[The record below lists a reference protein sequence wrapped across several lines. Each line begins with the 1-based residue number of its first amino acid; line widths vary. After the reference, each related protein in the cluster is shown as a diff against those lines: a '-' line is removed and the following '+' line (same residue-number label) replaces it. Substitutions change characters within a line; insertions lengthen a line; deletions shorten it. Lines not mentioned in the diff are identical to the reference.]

1 VYGWY
6 NKYTII
12 TRRKKMLLEN
22 RVAIVTGG
30 AVGIGRGIA
39 LKFAENGCSVV
50 ICDINEKE
58 GQKTADEISQT
69 GRAGVFAKCDVTD
82 SRQVKNVVDQAVKRF
97 GKIDI
102 IVNNAGGV
110 PNVIVGGS
118 IVDVTDEMLDRYL
131 ALNLKSTFYGCRAV
145 VPYMKEKMY
154 GKIINLSSIGA
165 IQPSASV
172 TPYHAAKG
180 GVLGLTTNL
189 AFDLAPYNI
198 YVNAILPGPIR
209 TPFWEPVTKGVA
221 DKDALFAEI
230 GKKNVPL
237 QRIGT
242 PEDIAG
248 VALFLASDLSNYVT
262 GESINAAGGIP
273 LLPQESK
280 HQIK

>member
-1 VYGWY
+1 
-6 NKYTII
+6 
-12 TRRKKMLLEN
+12 MLLEN
-22 RVAIVTGG
+22 KVAIITGG

-39 LKFAENGCSVV
+39 LKFAEYGCSVV

-58 GQKTADEISQT
+58 GA
-69 GRAGVFAKCDVTD
+69 RAAEEVSKMGKPAVFVKCDVTD
-82 SRQVKNVVDQAVKRF
+82 SRQVKNTVDQAFNRF

-102 IVNNAGGV
+102 MVNNAGGV

-145 VPYMKEKMY
+145 VPYMKEKKY
-154 GKIINLSSIGA
+154 GKIINLSSIGVV
-165 IQPSASV
+165 QPSASV

-180 GVLGLTTNL
+180 GVIGLTNNL

-221 DKDALFAEI
+221 DKDAMFAEI

-262 GESINAAGGIP
+262 GESIYAAGGIP
-273 LLPQESK
+273 LLPQESRTR
-280 HQIK
+280 

>member
-1 VYGWY
+1 
-6 NKYTII
+6 
-12 TRRKKMLLEN
+12 MLLEK
-22 RVAIVTGG
+22 RAAIVTGG
-30 AVGIGRGIA
+30 ATGIGRGIS
-39 LKFAENGCSVV
+39 LKLAEEGCSVV

-58 GQKTADEISQT
+58 GSKTADDIKKKGGT
-69 GRAGVFAKCDVTD
+69 GVFVKCDVTD
-82 SRQVKNVVDQAVKRF
+82 SRQVNNTVSQALSLF
-97 GKIDI
+97 GKVDI
-102 IVNNAGGV
+102 MVNNAGGV

-118 IVDVTDEMLDRYL
+118 IADVTDEMLDRYL

-145 VPYMKEKMY
+145 VPHMKERKY

-198 YVNAILPGPIR
+198 NVNAILPGPIR
-209 TPFWEPVTKGVA
+209 TPFWEPVTAKVA

-230 GKKNVPL
+230 ARTNVPL

-248 VALFLASDLSNYVT
+248 VALFLASDLSSYVT

-273 LLPQESK
+273 LLPQESR
-280 HQIK
+280 HRTS